1 MLQTDSR
8 ILRNGKRL
16 RLVHTG
22 VGPTLVF
29 LHGYPDNL
37 QIWGRVIDILSTEY
51 ECVALDWPGMGESE
65 EWEGGAT
72 PGHMAERLR
81 VVLAELGVASPTL
94 IAMDMGGQA
103 ALEYAAR
110 FPDHIRNL
118 IVMNSLVFT
127 DEKTSWEIRLLR
139 KYGWNRWILRNLPAV
154 VFQRAQRTFFSGGAA
169 LTPEVTL
176 DFWTSFRRSSV
187 RRFISKMCAGY
198 EGTLPSLAQRYEKI
212 RCHTLVLWAEHDKHF
227 PVAHA
232 RRLQRSIPGAQL
244 EILAGAGHW
253 MVWQDAS
260 RVADASKRF
269 LNRNRVE
276 GGPL

>member
-1 MLQTDSR
+1 MLKTETQ

-16 RLVHTG
+16 RLAHTG
-22 VGPTLVF
+22 SGSALVF

-37 QIWGRVIDILSTEY
+37 QIWSRLVDILSPEY
-51 ECVALDWPGMGESE
+51 ECVALDWPGMGESD
-65 EWEGGAT
+65 EWKGGTT

-81 VVLAELGVASPTL
+81 DVLAELGVASPTL
-94 IAMDMGGQA
+94 VAMDMGGQA

-110 FPDHIRNL
+110 FPDHVRNL
-118 IVMNSLVFT
+118 IVMNSLVFA

-154 VFQRAQRTFFSGGAA
+154 VFQRAQRTFLSGGAV
-169 LTPEVTL
+169 LTPEMKQ
-176 DFWTSFRRSSV
+176 DFWNSFQRDSV

-198 EGTLPSLAQRYEKI
+198 EGSLPSLAHRYEEV
-212 RCHTLVLWAEHDKHF
+212 RCRTLVLWGEYEKHF

-232 RRLQRSIPGAQL
+232 YRLQRVIPGAQL

-260 RVADASKRF
+260 QVADAVKRF
-269 LNRNRVE
+269 LI
-276 GGPL
+276 